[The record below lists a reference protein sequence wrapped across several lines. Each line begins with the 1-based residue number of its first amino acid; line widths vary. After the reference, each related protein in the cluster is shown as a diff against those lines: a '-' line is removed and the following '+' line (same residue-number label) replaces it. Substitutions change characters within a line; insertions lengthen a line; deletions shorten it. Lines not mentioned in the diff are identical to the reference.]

1 MGDNRLKPSAIA
13 VSPVNGAKNNRGKG
27 VGRPRPGLEG
37 RAYSGLAA
45 GQKPRERGSTA
56 QVRAACRQAD
66 RNEPSRFTPN
76 SEMWVKVRPDGRG
89 YNYAR
94 PSGPDDHTSG

>member
-27 VGRPRPGLEG
+27 VGRPRPGLEAL
-37 RAYSGLAA
+37 AYSGLAA

-56 QVRAACRQAD
+56 CPEQAK
-66 RNEPSRFTPN
+66 RVEGHKPN
-76 SEMWVKVRPDGRG
+76 DLFSNPAKMWVKVSPHGRG
-89 YNYAR
+89 
-94 PSGPDDHTSG
+94 